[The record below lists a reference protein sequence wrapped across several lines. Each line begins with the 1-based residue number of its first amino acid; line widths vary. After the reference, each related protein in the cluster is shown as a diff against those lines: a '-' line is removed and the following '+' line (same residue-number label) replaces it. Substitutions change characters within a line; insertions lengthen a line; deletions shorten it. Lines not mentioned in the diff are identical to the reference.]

1 MKLKSFCVKNFL
13 FSESIKFHFTICYL
27 IKSLWIFPSIFWC
40 INVYYVLLPHTFD
53 IDFKISTLYS
63 SFDFFI
69 IQNLLILT
77 FWYGTYSHIMT
88 DILQIWPIT
97 SISLMKWCTLYTS
110 NNKNNALI
118 QLFLMNKLIKVWIY
132 LKPLSLSR
140 LLPGSLS
147 LSHKIELEKNINV
160 SNIQFDLF
168 SNFFVL
174 LDCSNFFL
182 IGYVRMYEHTSALYI
197 FKQIER
203 EAVEYCFNS
212 LFNGWQ
218 LPRNLLIMQH

>member
-1 MKLKSFCVKNFL
+1 
-13 FSESIKFHFTICYL
+13 
-27 IKSLWIFPSIFWC
+27 
-40 INVYYVLLPHTFD
+40 
-53 IDFKISTLYS
+53 
-63 SFDFFI
+63 
-69 IQNLLILT
+69 
-77 FWYGTYSHIMT
+77 
-88 DILQIWPIT
+88 
-97 SISLMKWCTLYTS
+97 MKWCTMYTS

-140 LLPGSLS
+140 LLPGSLLLQIISLYLTRSITNNFS

-168 SNFFVL
+168 SNNFVL

-182 IGYVRMYEHTSALYI
+182 IVYVRMYEYTSALYI